1 VSPEKA
7 DDQAWKAKSFTDLAI
22 SDARPDLYFRHAFVT
37 TSMYNMKE
45 TTRTR
50 RIESTRELLWDR
62 GYSATSPRAILD
74 ASGVG
79 QGSMYH
85 HFHGKEDLARAAMQR
100 NAEEMR
106 IQVDADLAG
115 PGTAVEKVTRYLHR
129 ERDVLRGCRFG
140 KLAQDAE
147 VAASATLHPFVSE
160 MFSWLQ
166 ERLSE
171 VIEQGQADGE
181 LPAEVHATRVAAMIA
196 AALQGGYVLARAA
209 QDPAAFDLAIEGALE
224 LLRAIATPR

>member
-1 VSPEKA
+1 
-7 DDQAWKAKSFTDLAI
+7 
-22 SDARPDLYFRHAFVT
+22 
-37 TSMYNMKE
+37 MYNMTE
-45 TTRTR
+45 NSRTR
-50 RIESTRELLWDR
+50 LVESTRELLWDR

-74 ASGVG
+74 AAGVG

-115 PGTAVEKVTRYLHR
+115 PGTAVDKITGYLHR

-147 VAASATLHPFVSE
+147 VEASAALHPLVSE

-166 ERLSE
+166 MRLTE
-171 VIEQGQADGE
+171 VIEQGQIDGE
-181 LPAEVHATRVAAMIA
+181 LSAGVNATSVAAMIA
-196 AALQGGYVLARAA
+196 ATLQGGYVLARAA
-209 QDPAAFDLAIEGALE
+209 QDTAAFDLAIEGALE